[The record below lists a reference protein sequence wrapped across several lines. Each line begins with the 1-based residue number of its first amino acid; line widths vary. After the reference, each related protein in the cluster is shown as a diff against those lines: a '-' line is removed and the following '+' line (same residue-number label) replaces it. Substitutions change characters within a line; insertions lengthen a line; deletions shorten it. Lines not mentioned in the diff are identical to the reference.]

1 MEIGYARTLFF
12 FFSNWTG
19 ILSYVSGTL
28 TRSPTH
34 SAEPTCVLLSFP
46 DLVGE
51 SAGTSEAL
59 RACLEKTKTGCCYVG
74 QPDMRDYMQT
84 EYLSESTKCR
94 FGTFGIS
101 VNELYL

>member
-1 MEIGYARTLFF
+1 MEISYARTLFF

-19 ILSYVSGTL
+19 ILSRQCNSHTL
-28 TRSPTH
+28 THAH

-59 RACLEKTKTGCCYVG
+59 RECLEKTKTGCCYVG
-74 QPDMRDYMQT
+74 QPDMRDYTQT
-84 EYLSESTKCR
+84 ECLSESTKR
-94 FGTFGIS
+94 LKT
-101 VNELYL
+101 VNLAHLAFR